1 MCKMKPQ
8 FPLSIILVV
17 AICRVTAYSQHGNP
31 TKAGRDSAEVAL
43 LKTDSDFNNLSVEK
57 GFVEAFLAY
66 MADTAVLFP
75 NGSNP
80 ISGRDNIRKHLSE
93 GSAGD
98 VLTWKPLKAEVA
110 SSIDLGYTY
119 GSSEYRSTDKNG
131 RPAIHYG
138 KYVTVWRRQADGS
151 WKFILDI
158 GNPSPAPEGK

>member
-1 MCKMKPQ
+1 MKPQ
-8 FPLSIILVV
+8 FPLGIILVI
-17 AICRVTAYSQHGNP
+17 AICRVTAYSQHG
-31 TKAGRDSAEVAL
+31 TSATAGIDSAEAAL
-43 LKTDSDFNNLSVEK
+43 LKTDSAFNKLSVEK

-66 MADTAVLFP
+66 MADSAVLFP

-80 ISGRDNIRKHLSE
+80 ISGRENIRKHFSE

-119 GSSEYRSTDKNG
+119 GTSAYRSTGKDG
-131 RPAIHYG
+131 RLAIHYG
-138 KYVTVWRRQADGS
+138 KYVTVWRKQADGS

-158 GNPSPAPEGK
+158 GNSSPPAGGK